1 MFQGIAS
8 TKKGYSKTIVYNL
21 LYHIFAGK
29 VKPKHFY
36 FFTNRHAVFPIFLFI
51 FNTKIHS
58 HSIFRLCSAGSP
70 QIRTNF
76 QLAIAVPLW

>member
-1 MFQGIAS
+1 MSRFYFCFTMFQGIAS

-36 FFTNRHAVFPIFLFI
+36 FFH
-51 FNTKIHS
+51 K
-58 HSIFRLCSAGSP
+58 
-70 QIRTNF
+70 
-76 QLAIAVPLW
+76 